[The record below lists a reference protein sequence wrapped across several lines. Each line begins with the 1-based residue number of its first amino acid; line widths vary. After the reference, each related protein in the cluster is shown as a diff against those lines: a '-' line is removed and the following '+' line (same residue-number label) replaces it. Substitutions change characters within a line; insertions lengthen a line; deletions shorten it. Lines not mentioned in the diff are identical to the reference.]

1 MGKPEKARESKPR
14 TPKEMPTSREGL
26 IEVKGGKVWY
36 KIVGTE
42 SKGTP
47 LLTLHG
53 GPGGS
58 SGTLVALEA
67 LSDDRPIIFYDQLG
81 AGNSDRPEDES
92 LWTLNRYIDEVEIV
106 RAALNIENFHLF
118 GHSWGSLLAAEYSFR
133 EPHRVQSLLLSAP
146 LLSVQRWL
154 ADTNELKQQLPESV
168 REVIERN
175 ERAGTTNS
183 KEYKKASEEF
193 DRKHYCLVHPYP
205 EVVQNAKKVANN
217 RIYEIMWG
225 PSEFSCTGNL
235 SGYDITG
242 KLGDVEVPVFL
253 SCGRHDEILVKTLE
267 YYRSLFKN
275 AQMHVFEESAHIPY
289 VEEPDLYVE
298 VARNFLYEAENRS
311 GLDSE
316 PKKF

>member
-81 AGNSDRPEDES
+81 AGNSDRPEDDS
-92 LWTLNRYIDEVEIV
+92 LWTLNRYIDEVEAV

-118 GHSWGSLLAAEYSFR
+118 GHSWGGLLAAEYSFR
-133 EPHRVQSLLLSAP
+133 EPHRVQSLFLSSP

-154 ADTNELKQQLPESV
+154 TDTNELKQLLPESV
-168 REVIERN
+168 REAIERN
-175 ERAGTTNS
+175 ERVGTTNS
-183 KEYKKASEEF
+183 EEYKEASEGF

-205 EVVQNAKKVANN
+205 EVVLNAKKVANN
-217 RIYEIMWG
+217 KIYEIMWG

-235 SGYDITG
+235 AGYDITG
-242 KLGDVEVPVFL
+242 KLGDVGIPVFL
-253 SCGRHDEILVKTLE
+253 SCGRHDEVLVRTLE
-267 YYRSLFKN
+267 YYRNLFKN
-275 AQMHVFEESAHIPY
+275 AKMHVFEESAHIPY

-298 VARNFLYEAENRS
+298 VVRNFLNEAENHS
-311 GLDSE
+311 GHD
-316 PKKF
+316 